1 MKQELKGCLGPVG
14 LERRAWTQVTP
25 SKQGRAGMQDKHKRE
40 VGASMWRALRGFLA
54 ASWVMRMVVI
64 AVCPI
69 HLELVELR
77 EGGELRSSGS
87 REELTEANRHRAFCE
102 ALWSQS
108 SEACT
113 YPQGR
118 NNLHRT
124 LLVVQFTVPLSPNY
138 TGLEHYH
145 FDSSLIASR
154 FRIYHVLMV
163 LL

>member
-1 MKQELKGCLGPVG
+1 MEGVERVFSCILGD
-14 LERRAWTQVTP
+14 ERM
-25 SKQGRAGMQDKHKRE
+25 G
-40 VGASMWRALRGFLA
+40 
-54 ASWVMRMVVI
+54 VI

-118 NNLHRT
+118 NDLPFWWFGSLHGTTFSKLHR
-124 LLVVQFTVPLSPNY
+124 FGALS
-138 TGLEHYH
+138 L
-145 FDSSLIASR
+145 
-154 FRIYHVLMV
+154 
-163 LL
+163 